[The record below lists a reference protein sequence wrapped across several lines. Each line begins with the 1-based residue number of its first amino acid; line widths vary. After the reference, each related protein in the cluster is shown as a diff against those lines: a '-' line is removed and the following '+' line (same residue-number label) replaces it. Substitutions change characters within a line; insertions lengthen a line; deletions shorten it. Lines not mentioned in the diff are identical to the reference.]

1 MARDAVLEDTPVEAF
16 DSDIGQMREA
26 YRFLQQALTDSENL
40 LARRDR
46 DYRRIST
53 ALKDLLASGNVS
65 HVACIAANLDDD
77 DCVCGLADR
86 LFTIRKAIG
95 DYDRDRDEERE
106 EIKRMREKYRQFR
119 AAP

>member
-1 MARDAVLEDTPVEAF
+1 MARESVLRQEPAEAF
-16 DSDIGQMREA
+16 DSDAGELREA
-26 YRFLQQALTDSENL
+26 YRYLQQALTDSENL

-53 ALKDLLASGNVS
+53 ALKELLASGHVA
-65 HVACIAANLDDD
+65 HVACIAANLDDE

-106 EIKRMREKYRQFR
+106 EISRMREKYRQFK